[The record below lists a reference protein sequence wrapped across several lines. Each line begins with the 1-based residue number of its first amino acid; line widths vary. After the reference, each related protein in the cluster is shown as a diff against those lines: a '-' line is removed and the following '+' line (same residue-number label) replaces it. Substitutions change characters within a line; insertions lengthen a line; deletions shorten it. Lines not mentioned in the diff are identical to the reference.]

1 MFLIWLILTHFVQDS
16 RMKYQRKLCVLRRSR
31 DLGNQHK
38 FHEDTL
44 SETFYLPVA
53 LFSESNQCVRS
64 LWWTLCIWQ
73 MPGVG
78 PHPCGSRENKAG
90 NSNRVNVLT
99 NYADEC
105 GNCQPNSST
114 ERWQRTWENRS
125 EEEAKAEDGVGE
137 RKCETPSKKD
147 GEVWKKVYL
156 LKLINLAALG
166 LSCCK
171 GNLHCGM

>member
-64 LWWTLCIWQ
+64 LWWTRCIWQ

-90 NSNRVNVLT
+90 KSNRVNVLK

-114 ERWQRTWENRS
+114 ESWQRTWENRS
-125 EEEAKAEDGVGE
+125 EEEAKAG
-137 RKCETPSKKD
+137 SKGRGRSGRENMWGTKQKRW
-147 GEVWKKVYL
+147 GSLKK
-156 LKLINLAALG
+156 G
-166 LSCCK
+166 LSFK
-171 GNLHCGM
+171 IN